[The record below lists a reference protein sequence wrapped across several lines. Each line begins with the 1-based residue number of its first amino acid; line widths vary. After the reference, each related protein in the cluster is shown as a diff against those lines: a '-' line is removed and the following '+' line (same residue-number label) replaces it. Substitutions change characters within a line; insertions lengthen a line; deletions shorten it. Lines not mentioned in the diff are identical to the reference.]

1 MTHHVNDHGVA
12 TTTVTAHGGSDM
24 RAAFTGLIV
33 GAIAILAVVMAIVVL
48 TNRSFEGHGEA
59 APAGAHGPA
68 APGTTP
74 H

>member
-1 MTHHVNDHGVA
+1 MSVHHDDRGAVGVA
-12 TTTVTAHGGSDM
+12 TTHGGSDM

-33 GAIAILAVVMAIVVL
+33 GAIALLAVVLTIVTL

-59 APAGAHGPA
+59 PAAGA
-68 APGTTP
+68 PGATTP

>member
-1 MTHHVNDHGVA
+1 MSHHPDDRVVA
-12 TTTVTAHGGSDM
+12 PTVTTHGGSDM